1 MARITRCYAG
11 DVVSFIANYSKFV
24 LLHGVPIG
32 VYFYCHDFFFFN
44 GEWLELLE
52 VIFFKRRMA
61 RITRSYAGDVVSFI
75 ANYSKFVFLI
85 ANYSKLV
92 FLIANYSM
100 LVLFIANY
108 PRIAQHYYIGSSI
121 CGWQVCGNSQDWLCQ
136 S

>member
-1 MARITRCYAG
+1 MIF
-11 DVVSFIANYSKFV
+11 S
-24 LLHGVPIG
+24 
-32 VYFYCHDFFFFN
+32 FFN

-92 FLIANYSM
+92 FLIANYSKLVFLIANYSM